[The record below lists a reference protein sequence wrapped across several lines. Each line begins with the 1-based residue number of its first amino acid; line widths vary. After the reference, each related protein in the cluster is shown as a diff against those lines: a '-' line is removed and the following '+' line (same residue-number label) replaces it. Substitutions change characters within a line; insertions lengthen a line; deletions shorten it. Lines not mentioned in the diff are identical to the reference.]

1 MRCVAFRLKRA
12 ERKTRHALTQ
22 ACALHGAS
30 ARQTS
35 CLAGSHKACL
45 PTHPCAGVKYF
56 FLIND
61 NGVDNFSS
69 IQEKLST
76 PILLFGKIILRTS
89 LNTVAPSAP
98 ERMPATASDEGAD
111 TMSATQSPPG
121 RASENYSTKK
131 RAAWRSNR
139 SLT

>member
-1 MRCVAFRLKRA
+1 MAGADGSRDDPDAWLRAALALAAPPSSDYDLNPDIKLAAGRKLRPAAVLVA
-12 ERKTRHALTQ
+12 
-22 ACALHGAS
+22 
-30 ARQTS
+30 
-35 CLAGSHKACL
+35 
-45 PTHPCAGVKYF
+45 
-56 FLIND
+56 
-61 NGVDNFSS
+61 
-69 IQEKLST
+69 
-76 PILLFGKIILRTS
+76 
-89 LNTVAPSAP
+89 VAPSAP